1 MYCIALLLPGS
12 AEGAGGETASGAHR
26 PMCDAHA
33 NEAAAEFDLKL
44 AGKGK
49 KKQQSCIRKTH
60 FIGNH
65 DLRE

>member
-1 MYCIALLLPGS
+1 MKWLASRPGS

-65 DLRE
+65 DLCE